1 MGTLLVIE
9 KETKMFK
16 VAVDLVGL
24 TDFVAFMA
32 YKPEWRRQE
41 TVRENPSFKGKGP
54 DENLAAYM
62 DISPVLHVDKIQTP
76 LFVVATTGDK
86 IAPWQ
91 LHTGRLLDAL
101 KAKGKVHE
109 SKIYE
114 NAAGGHVFTNG
125 DNEETGDA
133 RKRIL
138 DFLRKYTQPGP
149 RCFRRHC
156 PLCRLPD
163 LRPSRTLGRPRRA
176 RGARDS
182 SVA

>member
-1 MGTLLVIE
+1 MADGNKGARYFAAQPFVDPERMAIFGQSRGGMVTLLVIE
-9 KETKMFK
+9 KEPKLFK
-16 VAVDLVGL
+16 AAVDLVGL

-41 TVRENPSFKGKGP
+41 TVRDNPSFKGKGP

-62 DISPVLHVDKIQTP
+62 AISPVLHVDKIQTP

-86 IAPWQ
+86 IAPWE

-114 NAAGGHVFTNG
+114 NAAGGHLFTNPHSQ
-125 DNEETGDA
+125 E
-133 RKRIL
+133 
-138 DFLRKYTQPGP
+138 
-149 RCFRRHC
+149 
-156 PLCRLPD
+156 
-163 LRPSRTLGRPRRA
+163 S
-176 RGARDS
+176 RGALKPIFAFIGQVSRP
-182 SVA
+182 